1 MSEKDTLISVIVPA
15 YNCEKY
21 VKRCLYS
28 LINQTYQEIEIIVID
43 DGSTD
48 GTLSLCKE
56 VAKLDCRVKV
66 ISKENSGVSDSR
78 NLGIS
83 LAIGNWITFVDAD
96 DYLDCNALQSMF
108 ALKKQDTQMIFGRIK
123 KIFENGEEENLVEKE
138 LVNVSKNNLAP
149 FFLYGERN
157 VMGSACRVLYLK
169 EVIVKN
175 GILFNKNV
183 SICEDLLFV
192 VNVVSL
198 CDKIEV
204 SNEYVYNYFI
214 MGSSCSRTKDDKFF
228 NGIKNYYSAMSAFL
242 REKYPQFLC
251 LLDYFYVN
259 MMIHPLLNEKK
270 FSYKIKQAIKQDTFL
285 DKCLVM
291 DNVRKLTEFYPGK
304 KNKIKIRLLFKK
316 RWRLY
321 RILYRFNCKV
331 KRVRM

>member
-1 MSEKDTLISVIVPA
+1 MCEKDKLISVIVPV

-28 LINQTYQEIEIIVID
+28 VINQTYREIEIIVIN

-48 GTLSLCKE
+48 GTLSLCRE
-56 VAKLDCRVKV
+56 VAELDCRVKV

-83 LAIGNWITFVDAD
+83 LATGNWIAFVDAD
-96 DYLDCNALQSMF
+96 DYLDHNALQSMF
-108 ALKKQDTQMIFGRIK
+108 VLKKQDTQMIFGRIK
-123 KIFENGEEENLVEKE
+123 KIFENGEEEDLVEKE

-157 VMGSACRVLYLK
+157 VMGSAFRILYLK

-175 GILFNKNV
+175 GILFSKNV
-183 SICEDLLFV
+183 NICEDLLFV
-192 VNVVSL
+192 INVVSL

-214 MGSSCSRTKDDKFF
+214 RSDSCSRTKNDKFF
-228 NGIKNYYSAMSAFL
+228 NGIKNYYSAMSVFL
-242 REKYPQFLC
+242 KEKYPQFLC

-259 MMIHPLLNEKK
+259 MMIHPILNEKK
-270 FSYKIKQAIKQDTFL
+270 FSYKIKQAIKQDVFL
-285 DKCLVM
+285 DKCLVV

-304 KNKIKIRLLFKK
+304 KAKIKIKLLFKK

-331 KRVRM
+331 KR

>member
-1 MSEKDTLISVIVPA
+1 MSEKDALISVVVPA

-56 VAKLDCRVKV
+56 VAELDCRVKV

-123 KIFENGEEENLVEKE
+123 KFFENGEEENLVEKE

-157 VMGSACRVLYLK
+157 VMGSAWRVLYLK

-183 SICEDLLFV
+183 SICEDLLFI

-214 MGSSCSRTKDDKFF
+214 RGSSCSRTKDDKFF

-242 REKYPQFLC
+242 KEKHPQFLC

-270 FSYKIKQAIKQDTFL
+270 FSYKIKQAIKQDMFL

-291 DNVRKLTEFYPGK
+291 DNARKLTEFYPGK
-304 KNKIKIRLLFKK
+304 KIK
-316 RWRLY
+316 
-321 RILYRFNCKV
+321 
-331 KRVRM
+331 